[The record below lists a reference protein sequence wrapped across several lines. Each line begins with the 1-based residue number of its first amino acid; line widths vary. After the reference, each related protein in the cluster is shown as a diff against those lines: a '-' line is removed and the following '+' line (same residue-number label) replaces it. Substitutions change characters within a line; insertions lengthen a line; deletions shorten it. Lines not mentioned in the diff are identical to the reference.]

1 MALGDYL
8 SSLSLDPGTAAKL
21 QAMAQPRDGGE
32 IDGPAPVAGDGI
44 DASPVSPEEVARYN
58 AMITH
63 NGEARPAT
71 PADTARDQAAVE
83 RVRSGAPLGAPAPA
97 PEASGGSGLNQGR
110 TADRAKYAEDSKPQG
125 PAGSDGFPTYR
136 DLNNTGSAGN
146 SAPAG
151 PMRVVPGGWRDTAR
165 SETVQHGLDKAILQP
180 GEDYRDEGHVQG
192 QLAGMKHLEAA
203 QQAGM
208 ADAVYA
214 ASHAAA
220 SKQAADEIQRIENEK
235 RAYVQREG
243 ERLNEL
249 AIKAQEKVDPDA
261 ARGSSGAQ
269 LFAAIGI
276 ALGEFGASLKGGQNT
291 ALQIVQ
297 SNIDRNIAAQQANI
311 NNAHKNLDNAK
322 GLYAQNL
329 AAFGDKERA
338 TLATKVQYLDQ
349 VKAMA
354 DQQYA
359 AAKHTMNEGDYH
371 AFLQKLEDGRA
382 QTVDQFNIRSADQ
395 KTSQHSQHYQQAQV
409 VGGAGGDKTKGP
421 LFVPTLGGY
430 ALDAET
436 ARKLNASGAIRMQ
449 VNEDLRTID
458 HLLKEAKGLNSVTD
472 YSRMQEIRDE
482 INSRK
487 NNVLQRTTVLRGQG
501 AMSNG
506 DKDVAEVG
514 AQMAGIDPQLKTA
527 GQIDRMRK
535 GVANVARLHQVDH
548 RLEGEANHIQLGQEV
563 YVNGPNGPEAR
574 ALLAGRNKVVSKKT
588 EGVDDLFEKS
598 KGVVKE

>member
-8 SSLSLDPGTAAKL
+8 SSLNLDAASQQKL
-21 QAMAQPRDGGE
+21 MGMVTP
-32 IDGPAPVAGDGI
+32 PAAPPDDGI
-44 DASPVSPEEVARYN
+44 NASPVSPDEVAKYN
-58 AMITH
+58 AMIPGTT
-63 NGEARPAT
+63 A
-71 PADTARDQAAVE
+71 ADTAQDQAAMS
-83 RVRSGAPLGAPAPA
+83 RVQDGAPFGPPAPPA
-97 PEASGGSGLNQGR
+97 ATPGGSSGLNQGR
-110 TADRAKYAEDSKPQG
+110 TAERAKADAASIPQG

-136 DLNNTGSAGN
+136 NLGN
-146 SAPAG
+146 DGPAMAAAPSG

-165 SETVQHGLDKAILQP
+165 SETVQHGLDKAVLQP
-180 GEDYRDEGHVQG
+180 GEEYRDDAHIHG
-192 QLAGMKHLEAA
+192 QLAGAARLEAA
-203 QQAGM
+203 QQQGM

-214 ASHAAA
+214 SAHAAA
-220 SKQAADEIQRIENEK
+220 SKQAADQMQRLENEK

-261 ARGSSGAQ
+261 ARGSLGAQ

-291 ALQIVQ
+291 ALAIVQ

-338 TLATKVQYLDQ
+338 ALATKVQYLDQ

-359 AAKHTMNEGDYH
+359 AAKHTMNEADYES
-371 AFLQKLEDGRA
+371 FLQKLQDDRA
-382 QTVDQFNIRSADQ
+382 QTTDQFNIRSADQ
-395 KTSQHSQHYQQAQV
+395 KTSQHSQHYQQTQV
-409 VGGAGGDKTKGP
+409 VGGAGGAKGKEA
-421 LFVPTLGGY
+421 LYVPTLGGY
-430 ALDAET
+430 ARDAET
-436 ARKLNASGAIRMQ
+436 ARKLNASGAQRMQ
-449 VNEDLRTID
+449 INEDLHTISR
-458 HLLKEAKGLNSVTD
+458 LLKEAEGLNSVTD
-472 YSRMQEIRDE
+472 YGRMQEIRDE

-514 AQMAGIDPQLKTA
+514 AQLASIDPQLKTGA
-527 GQIDRMRK
+527 QIERMRK
-535 GVANVARLHQVDH
+535 GVARVANLHQQDH
-548 RLEGEANHIQLGQEV
+548 RLEGEANGIQMGQEQ
-563 YVNGPNGPEAR
+563 YRQGPHGPEAV
-574 ALLAGRNKVVSKKT
+574 AQLAGKNKVVTKKT
-588 EGVDDLFEKS
+588 ESVEDVLEKP
-598 KGVVKE
+598 KGKAE